1 MRKKHLILF
10 ALIAFLSLHLAG
22 KNVSV
27 QLDVTSRFI
36 WRGFDL
42 LPDNNSAFQPSLTF
56 DLGDS
61 GFSLNVWASFAL
73 TDRDVYKYADEI
85 DLTLTYAL
93 QTTED
98 LSLVLGFTNYGWWF
112 ARDFEFKDNTTQ
124 EFFVE
129 LGFPKVPFSPTLT
142 AFYDINL
149 GDGLYVQ
156 LTGGHP
162 LSIGSGLT
170 LDLAAT
176 LGYNAGMYLPEGADT
191 GFSDL
196 TIGASVPFKL
206 GSITLSPF
214 VNYTFVFLDAVN
226 DDNELWFGA
235 SLIF

>member
-1 MRKKHLILF
+1 MKKKQLFLFVLIV
-10 ALIAFLSLHLAG
+10 FLSLPLIG
-22 KNVSV
+22 KAFSFQV
-27 QLDVTSRFI
+27 DITSRFI

-42 LPDNNSAFQPSLTF
+42 LPDNNSALQPSLTF

-61 GFSLNVWASFAL
+61 GFSLNVFASFAL
-73 TDRDVYKYADEI
+73 TDRDIYKYWDEI

-93 QTTED
+93 KTQET
-98 LSLVLGFTNYGWWF
+98 LSLVLGFTNYGYWF
-112 ARDFEFKDNTTQ
+112 ARNFEFKNNTTQ

-129 LGFPKVPFSPTLT
+129 LGFPKVPLSPTLT

-156 LTGGHP
+156 LTGGHT
-162 LSIGSGLT
+162 LSLGGGLN

-176 LGYNAGMYLPEGADT
+176 LGYNAGMFLPEWADT

-196 TIGASVPFKL
+196 TIGASLPLKL
-206 GSITLSPF
+206 GGLTLSPF

>member
-1 MRKKHLILF
+1 MKKNRWFLFVLIVL
-10 ALIAFLSLHLAG
+10 LSLPLIG
-22 KNVSV
+22 KNFSV

-42 LPDNNSAFQPSLTF
+42 LPDNNSAIQPSITYDF
-56 DLGDS
+56 GDT
-61 GFSLNVWASFAL
+61 GFSLNVFASFAL
-73 TDRDVYKYADEI
+73 ADRDVFKYWDEI

-93 QTTED
+93 KTPESF
-98 LSLVLGFTNYGWWF
+98 SLVLGFTNYGYWF
-112 ARDFEFKDNTTQ
+112 ARNFEFNDNTTQ

-129 LGFPKVPFSPTLT
+129 AGFPELPFAPTLT

-156 LTGGHP
+156 LAAGHP
-162 LSIGSGLT
+162 LSLAGGLT
-170 LDLAAT
+170 IEMVAI
-176 LGYNAGMYLPEGADT
+176 LGYNAGMYLPEWADT

-196 TIGASVPFKL
+196 TIGAALPLKL
-206 GSITLSPF
+206 GSATLSPF

-235 SLIF
+235 SLTF

>member
-1 MRKKHLILF
+1 MKKMRLFLFILIV
-10 ALIAFLSLHLAG
+10 FLSLPLIG
-22 KNVSV
+22 KNFNAQV
-27 QLDVTSRFI
+27 DFTSRFI

-42 LPDNNSAFQPSLTF
+42 LPDNNSALQPSLTYDF
-56 DLGDS
+56 GDS
-61 GFSLNVWASFAL
+61 GFSLNVFTSFAL
-73 TDRDVYKYADEI
+73 TDRDIYKYADEI

-93 QTTED
+93 KTQES

-112 ARDFEFKDNTTQ
+112 AHDFTFEDNTTQ

-129 LGFPKVPFSPTLT
+129 LGFPKVPFSPKLT

-156 LTGGHP
+156 LEGGHSLP
-162 LSIGSGLT
+162 LRGELN

-176 LGYNAGMYLPEGADT
+176 LGYNAGLYLPEGQDT

-196 TIGASVPFKL
+196 TIGASLPIKL
-206 GSITLSPF
+206 GSLTLSPF

-226 DDNELWFGA
+226 EDNELWFGA

>member
-1 MRKKHLILF
+1 MKKKQLVVFVLIV
-10 ALIAFLSLHLAG
+10 FLSLPLVG
-22 KNVSV
+22 KALSFQV
-27 QLDVTSRFI
+27 DVTSRYI

-42 LPDNNSAFQPSLTF
+42 LPDNNSALQPSLTY

-61 GFSLNVWASFAL
+61 GFSLNIWASFAL

-85 DLTLTYAL
+85 DVTLTYAL
-93 QTTED
+93 QTRES

-112 ARDFEFKDNTTQ
+112 AEDFKFEDHTTQ

-129 LGFPKVPFSPTLT
+129 LGFPKVPLSPTLT

-156 LTGGHP
+156 VAGGHTLP
-162 LSIGSGLT
+162 LGGGLN
-170 LDLAAT
+170 LDLSAA
-176 LGYNAGMYLPEGADT
+176 LGYNAGMFLPEGADT

-196 TIGASVPFKL
+196 TIGASVPFKIGGL
-206 GSITLSPF
+206 TLSPF

>member
-1 MRKKHLILF
+1 MKKKQLGVFVLIV
-10 ALIAFLSLHLAG
+10 FLSLPLPG
-22 KNVSV
+22 KALNFQV
-27 QLDVTSRFI
+27 DVTSRYI

-42 LPDNNSAFQPSLTF
+42 LPDNNSALQPSLTYDF
-56 DLGDS
+56 GDS
-61 GFSLNVWASFAL
+61 GFSLNLWASFAL
-73 TDRDVYKYADEI
+73 TDRDDYKYADEI
-85 DLTLTYAL
+85 DVTLTYAL
-93 QTTED
+93 KTRES

-112 ARDFEFKDNTTQ
+112 AEDFEFEDHTTQ

-129 LGFPKVPFSPTLT
+129 LGFPKVPLSPTFT

-156 LTGGHP
+156 VAGGHTLP
-162 LSIGSGLT
+162 LGEGLNM
-170 LDLAAT
+170 DISAA
-176 LGYNAGMYLPEGADT
+176 LGYNAGMFLPEGADT

-196 TIGASVPFKL
+196 TIGASVPFKIGGL
-206 GSITLSPF
+206 TLSPF

>member
-1 MRKKHLILF
+1 MKKKRLVLFILIV
-10 ALIAFLSLHLAG
+10 FLSLPLIG
-22 KNVSV
+22 KTFNFQV
-27 QLDVTSRFI
+27 DVTSRFI

-42 LPDNNSAFQPSLTF
+42 LADNNSALQPSLTYDF
-56 DLGDS
+56 GDS

-93 QTTED
+93 KTSET

-112 ARDFEFKDNTTQ
+112 ARDFEFEDNTTQ
-124 EFFVE
+124 EFFAE
-129 LGFPKVPFSPTLT
+129 LGFPKVPLSPKLT

-149 GDGLYVQ
+149 GDGLYVK
-156 LTGGHP
+156 LTGGHSLP
-162 LSIGSGLT
+162 IGGGLS

-176 LGYNAGMYLPEGADT
+176 LGYNAGMFLPEWADT

-196 TIGASVPFKL
+196 TIGAALPIKL
-206 GSITLSPF
+206 GSLTLSPF

-226 DDNELWFGA
+226 EDNELWFGA